1 MRPGPRVQASIDL
14 LNLVVA
20 GDDAADR
27 IVAAYFR
34 RRRYA
39 GSKDRAAVT
48 ELVYSVLRRRAWLE
62 WRLSNAGAGGQG
74 ARRMV
79 IAQLVDGGVP
89 ENEIAALF
97 DGSEH
102 APPPLSLE
110 EAAIAQLLQRPP
122 SGTPP
127 PSVAGNYPGWLQG
140 ALEQRFGMNLAAEMA
155 ALNERAPLDI
165 RVNTARIDRA
175 SVLSSLREN
184 GFEAEPTPYARSGI
198 RLAEGRRIDTNPLY
212 REGLIEIQ
220 DEGSQIAVA
229 LIDAHS
235 GERIIDYCAGA
246 GGKALALAA
255 TMGDHGEIIACDRSS
270 ARLRNIA
277 PRVARAGAKTIHP
290 RSVEEACAQGKA
302 DRVLLDVPCSGTGAW
317 RRRPETR
324 WLLSEDKLHEYN
336 NLQDELLVE
345 GSKLTSKNGTLIY
358 TTCSV
363 LESEGE
369 DRIEAFLGRVPDF
382 EVVDVDRLWPNVLD
396 GERPDRG
403 PFVNLSPA
411 TCGTDGFFV
420 AVLRN
425 TA

>member
-1 MRPGPRVQASIDL
+1 VRPGPRIQASIDL
-14 LNLVVA
+14 LNSVEA

-48 ELVYSVLRRRAWLE
+48 ELVYAVLRRRAWLG

-74 ARRMV
+74 ARLMV

-102 APPPLSLE
+102 APTPLSLE
-110 EAAIAQLLQRPP
+110 EAAIVQLLQRPP

-127 PSVAGNYPGWLQG
+127 PSVAGNYPGWLHS
-140 ALEQRFGMNLAAEMA
+140 ALEQRFGTNLAAEMA
-155 ALNERAPLDI
+155 ALNERAPLDL
-165 RVNTARIDRA
+165 RVNMVRSNRE
-175 SVLSSLREN
+175 SVLARLRAD
-184 GFEAEPTPYARSGI
+184 GFDAKPTPFARSGV
-198 RLAEGRRIDTNPLY
+198 RLVDARQIDAHPLY
-212 REGLIEIQ
+212 RDGLIEIQ
-220 DEGSQIAVA
+220 DEGSQIVA
-229 LIDAHS
+229 ALVGAQA

-255 TMGDHGEIIACDRSS
+255 VMGDHGEIIACDTSS
-270 ARLRNIA
+270 ARLRKMV
-277 PRVARAGAKTIHP
+277 PRLARAGANIVHP
-290 RSVEEACAQGKA
+290 CSMEEACVQGKF
-302 DRVLLDVPCSGTGAW
+302 DRVLLDVPCSGIGAW
-317 RRRPETR
+317 RRRPEAR
-324 WLLSEDKLHEYN
+324 WLFSEEKLIKYN
-336 NLQDELLVE
+336 ELQDDLLVKGAE
-345 GSKLTSKNGTLIY
+345 ATAKNGTLVY
-358 TTCSV
+358 ATCSV
-363 LESEGE
+363 LRAEGE
-369 DRIEAFLGRVPDF
+369 DRIGSFLERVPGF
-382 EVVDVDRLWPNVLD
+382 EVVDADQIWPELLD
-396 GERPDRG
+396 GVRPDQG

-411 TCGTDGFFV
+411 TSATDGFFV